1 MKRTTRLK
9 IVLLSLTCLGMI
21 LPAPALEMALGAESP
36 NQKTTQKTTPAVTS
50 RPHDATPHDA
60 TLHAGGVLVVQV
72 VDSRGIPR
80 PGSQVAL
87 SQADRKLATG
97 VTDQSGSLSV
107 KGLSGGIYEIAAGQT
122 RAVYRLWAPRTAPP
136 AARSKVV
143 LVADSN
149 PIRGQ
154 CDAGGPLSYW
164 LSNPWVIAGLIG
176 VAVAVPVAIHNQ
188 RQDRQPAS
196 P

>member
-1 MKRTTRLK
+1 MKRTPRLK

-21 LPAPALEMALGAESP
+21 LPAPALEMALGAEPSAE
-36 NQKTTQKTTPAVTS
+36 TTPAVT
-50 RPHDATPHDA
+50 RLLHDASLQP
-60 TLHAGGVLVVQV
+60 GGVLVVHV
-72 VDSRGIPR
+72 VDSRGLPR
-80 PGSQVAL
+80 PGTQVSL
-87 SQADRKLATG
+87 SQSNRKLAAG
-97 VTDQSGSLSV
+97 VTGQSGSFSV
-107 KGLSGGIYEIAAGQT
+107 KGLPGGTYEISAGQT

-143 LVADSN
+143 LVADAN
-149 PIRGQ
+149 PVRGQ
-154 CDAGGPLSYW
+154 CDAGGPLGYW

>member
-21 LPAPALEMALGAESP
+21 LPAPALEMALGAEHSD
-36 NQKTTQKTTPAVTS
+36 QTTPAVTS
-50 RPHDATPHDA
+50 RPHDA
-60 TLHAGGVLVVQV
+60 TLHAGGVLVVEV

-80 PGSQVAL
+80 PGSQVSL

-97 VTDQSGSLSV
+97 VTDRSGSFSV
-107 KGLSGGIYEIAAGQT
+107 KGLSGGTYEIAAGQT

-143 LVADSN
+143 LVTDSN
-149 PIRGQ
+149 PVRGQ